1 MSEQQQPPSG
11 SLAYLP
17 VTLFA
22 AVMGVGGLG
31 LAWRRAAVT
40 WGTPMWIATVLVLL
54 AAAVFVLV
62 AILYAVKWLRFPA
75 AARAELRHPVRMAF
89 APTLTIAILVLAT
102 GLQDLTPG
110 LAVALW
116 WIGAIGHLAA
126 TLAVLTAWLSR
137 PEIGLAQVTP
147 AWFIPVVG
155 NVVTPLAAPALGSTE
170 LAWFAFG
177 VGLVAWLGLFP
188 ILLHRLLLLDTPL
201 PARLRPTLMILVAPP
216 AVMVLSLTSLLG
228 GPLDPVR
235 KILFGAAVFAAALVV
250 VQPGQLRLPFAL
262 PFLAYTFPLAA
273 LAASAIA
280 VDAAAG
286 SAAGGGPTAYRIL
299 AWALLAVATLVVFA
313 VGALTLRAAAR
324 RAICV
329 PE

>member
-1 MSEQQQPPSG
+1 M
-11 SLAYLP
+11 LTRAL
-17 VTLFA
+17 LA
-22 AVMGVGGLG
+22 AVMMFTPACDPSIPSMRDIGVSAAEYIESLMASSLLLTLIPSAGVPVSRAEPGPLCRG
-31 LAWRRAAVT
+31 SCTPVDGSTDQVLSPRRKVWSLRVPDAVISVD
-40 WGTPMWIATVLVLL
+40 WCVCAVGVNVAGTPVRSDQGWVC
-54 AAAVFVLV
+54 AVGVN
-62 AILYAVKWLRFPA
+62 AVGFPDRFPA

-235 KILFGAAVFAAALVV
+235 KILFGAAVFAAV
-250 VQPGQLRLPFAL
+250 R
-262 PFLAYTFPLAA
+262 T
-273 LAASAIA
+273 
-280 VDAAAG
+280 
-286 SAAGGGPTAYRIL
+286 
-299 AWALLAVATLVVFA
+299 
-313 VGALTLRAAAR
+313 AAR
-324 RAICV
+324 RSRS
-329 PE
+329 

>member
-1 MSEQQQPPSG
+1 
-11 SLAYLP
+11 
-17 VTLFA
+17 
-22 AVMGVGGLG
+22 
-31 LAWRRAAVT
+31 
-40 WGTPMWIATVLVLL
+40 
-54 AAAVFVLV
+54 
-62 AILYAVKWLRFPA
+62 
-75 AARAELRHPVRMAF
+75 
-89 APTLTIAILVLAT
+89 
-102 GLQDLTPG
+102 
-110 LAVALW
+110 
-116 WIGAIGHLAA
+116 
-126 TLAVLTAWLSR
+126 
-137 PEIGLAQVTP
+137 
-147 AWFIPVVG
+147 
-155 NVVTPLAAPALGSTE
+155 
-170 LAWFAFG
+170 
-177 VGLVAWLGLFP
+177 
-188 ILLHRLLLLDTPL
+188 
-201 PARLRPTLMILVAPP
+201 MILVAPP

-235 KILFGAAVFAAALVV
+235 KILFGAAVFAAVLVV

-324 RAICV
+324 HAICV